1 MKIIKKSTL
10 IFSLFLFYSVAAN
23 SHPFYVSICQID
35 FNKENQ
41 TLEISVKT
49 FVNDLLFALKSAGA
63 PELFLGEE
71 REDKKADDYIY
82 DYLKRNL
89 KIKVNG
95 KPVTY
100 SFIGK
105 ELETDVVWSY
115 LEVAGVPELN
125 KIEVEC
131 SVLTEMFD
139 SQSNIIQVNDGTGIR
154 NLLLTK
160 RKTVDSISFE

>member
-1 MKIIKKSTL
+1 VKIIKKLIL
-10 IFSLFLFYSVAAN
+10 IFSLFLFWSVSAN

-35 FNKENQ
+35 FNKEHQ

-49 FVNDLLFALKSAGA
+49 FVNDLLFALKEGGS

-71 REDKKADDYIY
+71 RENEKADDYIY

-95 KPVTY
+95 KAVSY

-115 LEVAGVPELN
+115 LEIEGVTELN

-131 SVLTEMFD
+131 SVLTEVFE

-154 NLLLTK
+154 NLLLSK
-160 RKTVDSISFE
+160 RKTVDSISFH

>member
-1 MKIIKKSTL
+1 MKIIKKLIL
-10 IFSLFLFYSVAAN
+10 IFSLFLFWSVSAN

-35 FNKENQ
+35 FNKEHQ

-49 FVNDLLFALKSAGA
+49 FVNDLLFALKEGGS

-71 REDKKADDYIY
+71 RENEKADDYIY

-95 KPVTY
+95 KTVSY

-115 LEVAGVPELN
+115 LEIEGVTELN

-131 SVLTEMFD
+131 SVLTEVFE

-154 NLLLTK
+154 NLLLSK
-160 RKTVDSISFE
+160 RKTVDSISFH

>member
-1 MKIIKKSTL
+1 
-10 IFSLFLFYSVAAN
+10 
-23 SHPFYVSICQID
+23 VSICQID
-35 FNKENQ
+35 FNKEHQ

-49 FVNDLLFALKSAGA
+49 FVNDLLLALKEGGS

-71 REDKKADDYIY
+71 RENEKADDYIY

-95 KPVTY
+95 KAVSY

-115 LEVAGVPELN
+115 LEIEGVTELN

-131 SVLTEMFD
+131 SVLTEVFE

-154 NLLLTK
+154 NLLLSK
-160 RKTVDSISFE
+160 RKTVDSISFH

>member
-1 MKIIKKSTL
+1 MKIIKKLIL
-10 IFSLFLFYSVAAN
+10 IFSLFLFWSVSAN

-35 FNKENQ
+35 FNKEHQ

-49 FVNDLLFALKSAGA
+49 FVNDLLFALKEGGS

-71 REDKKADDYIY
+71 RENEKADDYIY

-95 KPVTY
+95 KAVSY

-115 LEVAGVPELN
+115 LEIEGVTELN

-131 SVLTEMFD
+131 SVLTEVFE

-154 NLLLTK
+154 NLLLSK
-160 RKTVDSISFE
+160 RKTVDSISFH

>member
-1 MKIIKKSTL
+1 MKIVKKIIL
-10 IFSLFLFYSVAAN
+10 IFSLFLFCSVQAN

-49 FVNDLLFALKSAGA
+49 FVNDLLLALKNGGA
-63 PELFLGEE
+63 PELFIGEK
-71 REDKKADDYIY
+71 RENAKTDDYIY

-95 KPVTY
+95 KAVNY

-115 LEVAGVPELN
+115 LEIEGVAQLK

-131 SVLTEMFD
+131 SVLTEVFD
-139 SQSNIIQVNDGTGIR
+139 TQSNIIQVNDGTGIR
-154 NLLLTK
+154 NLLLSK
-160 RKTVDSISFE
+160 RKTVDSISFK

>member
-1 MKIIKKSTL
+1 MKIIKKLIL
-10 IFSLFLFYSVAAN
+10 IFSLFLFWSVSAN

-35 FNKENQ
+35 FNKEHQ

-49 FVNDLLFALKSAGA
+49 FVNDLLLALKEGGS

-71 REDKKADDYIY
+71 RENEKADDYIY

-95 KPVTY
+95 KTVSY

-115 LEVAGVPELN
+115 LEIEGVTELN

-131 SVLTEMFD
+131 SVLTEVFE

-154 NLLLTK
+154 NLLLSK
-160 RKTVDSISFE
+160 RKTVDSISFH